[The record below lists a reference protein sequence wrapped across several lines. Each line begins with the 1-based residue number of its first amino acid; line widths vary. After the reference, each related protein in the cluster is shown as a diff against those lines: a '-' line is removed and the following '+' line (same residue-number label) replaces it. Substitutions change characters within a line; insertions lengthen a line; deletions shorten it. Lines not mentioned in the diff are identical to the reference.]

1 MNPTKFRLL
10 ILTFWFFPQWAIGV
24 TMAGGDPASVDF
36 RQRYIAICD
45 PALVD
50 LNGCSERLRNRG
62 VDVSKPLPLI
72 HGLAVSIAASSPD
85 SIDSIRQIPGILRL
99 DPDTPHRILGETL
112 TRNIAR
118 MGVDQVWDGH
128 TTGRGIRIGI
138 LDTGVD
144 AGHRDL
150 RENIAGGYDATGH
163 LDWNDGNGHGTHVAG
178 IVAAVRKNGTGVV
191 GVSPESWIYA
201 IKVLDNSGSGLTS
214 DIIDGIAWCI
224 HAGCQVMNMSFG
236 SPSYNA
242 SLQEAIRVAYG
253 AGILIVAAAGDG
265 GSSIAVYPAAYDQ
278 VLAVS
283 AIDPSDQITAW
294 SSYGS
299 DVDFAAPGVAVY
311 STYKNDSYAT
321 LSGTSASSPLLA
333 GLAALRIAVY
343 TAHNMAVS
351 PDRIT
356 RDLVRSAG
364 DLGSAGW
371 DAYYGYGLVD
381 ANILVELPLY

>member
-1 MNPTKFRLL
+1 
-10 ILTFWFFPQWAIGV
+10 
-24 TMAGGDPASVDF
+24 
-36 RQRYIAICD
+36 
-45 PALVD
+45 
-50 LNGCSERLRNRG
+50 
-62 VDVSKPLPLI
+62 
-72 HGLAVSIAASSPD
+72 
-85 SIDSIRQIPGILRL
+85 
-99 DPDTPHRILGETL
+99 
-112 TRNIAR
+112 
-118 MGVDQVWDGH
+118 
-128 TTGRGIRIGI
+128 
-138 LDTGVD
+138 
-144 AGHRDL
+144 
-150 RENIAGGYDATGH
+150 
-163 LDWNDGNGHGTHVAG
+163 
-178 IVAAVRKNGTGVV
+178 
-191 GVSPESWIYA
+191 
-201 IKVLDNSGSGLTS
+201 
-214 DIIDGIAWCI
+214 
-224 HAGCQVMNMSFG
+224 MNMSFG

-321 LSGTSASSPLLA
+321 LSGTSTSSPLLA

-343 TAHNMAVS
+343 TAHDMAVS